1 MNDLIRDNLK
11 EIVNS
16 VFLNWMSIIMSKNL
30 EKFIILVNITYLL
43 FFSEIYMKN
52 ICQWKLEMMSK
63 VILPL
68 K

>member
-43 FFSEIYMKN
+43 FFEEYF
-52 ICQWKLEMMSK
+52 QWKLEMMSK
-63 VILPL
+63 VILLL